1 MHETLRLEQALE
13 RARDNG
19 DSRLV
24 HRIIEVLSGP
34 SLPFGGPPRGGF
46 GGGFN
51 EDEWDDEDD
60 DIDDG
65 DMAQRSI
72 SLLADMIR
80 TLGPSGFRALLQMPG
95 PVGESMRAIE
105 RDLGKEAL
113 DLLIN
118 ALAADMNTK
127 GLPFPDSGDFNP
139 GPSPSTRKRNRAKR
153 KRR

>member
-1 MHETLRLEQALE
+1 
-13 RARDNG
+13 
-19 DSRLV
+19 
-24 HRIIEVLSGP
+24 
-34 SLPFGGPPRGGF
+34 
-46 GGGFN
+46 
-51 EDEWDDEDD
+51 
-60 DIDDG
+60 
-65 DMAQRSI
+65 
-72 SLLADMIR
+72 MIR